1 MVNSNETSIQV
12 IRNKGIL
19 SKLINFVRKLFG
31 KNNSNYFSITKEET
45 RTNKGNN
52 SFFKSIKFE
61 EDPDKQKL
69 LAIQEDLEKIGI
81 AGAEI
86 AELPIHLI
94 TSARTIQHI
103 ENIARKLKNKNDLG
117 LLVIDYIQLIK
128 NKGKFNNREQ
138 EVADI
143 TRTLKL
149 LSLELDIPIIRTLPT

>member
-45 RTNKGNN
+45 STNKGNN

-69 LAIQEDLEKIGI
+69 LAIQEELEKIGI
-81 AGAEI
+81 NKKNI
-86 AELPIHLI
+86 FKLTKDL
-94 TSARTIQHI
+94 SASQK
-103 ENIARKLKNKNDLG
+103 AK
-117 LLVIDYIQLIK
+117 
-128 NKGKFNNREQ
+128 
-138 EVADI
+138 
-143 TRTLKL
+143 
-149 LSLELDIPIIRTLPT
+149 LELLYKEQINELEQSIEKSKNRIILIRKKLAENN

>member
-45 RTNKGNN
+45 RKNKGNN
-52 SFFKSIKFE
+52 SFLKSIKFE

-81 AGAEI
+81 TKKNI
-86 AELPIHLI
+86 FKLTKDL
-94 TSARTIQHI
+94 SASQK
-103 ENIARKLKNKNDLG
+103 AK
-117 LLVIDYIQLIK
+117 
-128 NKGKFNNREQ
+128 
-138 EVADI
+138 
-143 TRTLKL
+143 
-149 LSLELDIPIIRTLPT
+149 LELLYKEQINELEQSIEKSKNRIIFRSLQW

>member
-45 RTNKGNN
+45 RKNKGNN
-52 SFFKSIKFE
+52 SFLKSIKFE

-81 AGAEI
+81 TKKNI
-86 AELPIHLI
+86 FKLTKDL
-94 TSARTIQHI
+94 SASQK
-103 ENIARKLKNKNDLG
+103 AK
-117 LLVIDYIQLIK
+117 
-128 NKGKFNNREQ
+128 
-138 EVADI
+138 
-143 TRTLKL
+143 
-149 LSLELDIPIIRTLPT
+149 LELLYKEQINELEQSIEKSKNRIILIRKKLTENN